1 MAAALRSDGGLPAG
15 RGGNLPTTQREGG
28 ENMGTL
34 NELKKNREQRFAA
47 IDAEAKAR
55 KAREEDSAHYKRLY
69 EASRE
74 RNKRLSEELDALR
87 EEIGV
92 LRLNPEDIG
101 SAPDTG
107 DDKSDLGGD

>member
-1 MAAALRSDGGLPAG
+1 
-15 RGGNLPTTQREGG
+15 
-28 ENMGTL
+28 MGTL